1 MQRLKIIRLLAIA
14 APVCAL
20 LWGLPCTPFAA
31 PQDAQS
37 AASQGSS
44 ALPEPPA
51 LGETTPSGAPK
62 ARVVPAPD
70 AGSAPAAG
78 SREAASA
85 SQGSSA
91 LPEPPALGETTPSGA
106 PKARVVPAPDAA
118 GSPQEPAKAEAPAP
132 ASSQAAPAPA
142 SSQAAPAPA
151 SGQAAPAEPSKVP
164 APAASAAS
172 TPEHDKV
179 PNDAGR
185 PAGVRIRAFQ
195 PPVAMVKQLERDT
208 DLPALQLSLSLVSF
222 IGDTEG
228 RKESHEDA
236 YAILPLAH
244 DSLLEVYDLHYDG
257 GELIPS
263 ARPSVRR
270 LMASNEAYVLR
281 VPTYAGVPSQAVCV
295 TTRGEKHCW
304 NPGHD
309 ELEGDFI
316 RWSTTKGLK

>member
-142 SSQAAPAPA
+142 S
-151 SGQAAPAEPSKVP
+151 GQAAPAEPSKVP
-164 APAASAAS
+164 APAASAAA

>member
-1 MQRLKIIRLLAIA
+1 VQRLKIIRLLAIA

-142 SSQAAPAPA
+142 S
-151 SGQAAPAEPSKVP
+151 GQAAPAEPSKVP
-164 APAASAAS
+164 APAASAAA

>member
-70 AGSAPAAG
+70 AAG
-78 SREAASA
+78 A
-85 SQGSSA
+85 
-91 LPEPPALGETTPSGA
+91 
-106 PKARVVPAPDAA
+106 
-118 GSPQEPAKAEAPAP
+118 PQEPAKAEAPAP
-132 ASSQAAPAPA
+132 ASSQV
-142 SSQAAPAPA
+142 
-151 SGQAAPAEPSKVP
+151 APAEPSKVP
-164 APAASAAS
+164 APAASAAA
-172 TPEHDKV
+172 TPERDKV

-257 GELIPS
+257 RELIPS
-263 ARPSVRR
+263 ERPSVRR
-270 LMASNEAYVLR
+270 FMASNEAYVLR
-281 VPTYAGVPSQAVCV
+281 VPTYAGVPAQAVCV

-316 RWSTTKGLK
+316 RWSTTKGIK

>member
-70 AGSAPAAG
+70 AGTAPAAG

-142 SSQAAPAPA
+142 S
-151 SGQAAPAEPSKVP
+151 GQAAPAEPSKVP
-164 APAASAAS
+164 APAASAAA
-172 TPEHDKV
+172 TPERDKV

-270 LMASNEAYVLR
+270 LMASNESYVLR

>member
-1 MQRLKIIRLLAIA
+1 MPLLHW
-14 APVCAL
+14 VHMSWAL
-20 LWGLPCTPFAA
+20 
-31 PQDAQS
+31 
-37 AASQGSS
+37 
-44 ALPEPPA
+44 E
-51 LGETTPSGAPK
+51 
-62 ARVVPAPD
+62 
-70 AGSAPAAG
+70 
-78 SREAASA
+78 RE
-85 SQGSSA
+85 
-91 LPEPPALGETTPSGA
+91 L
-106 PKARVVPAPDAA
+106 
-118 GSPQEPAKAEAPAP
+118 
-132 ASSQAAPAPA
+132 
-142 SSQAAPAPA
+142 
-151 SGQAAPAEPSKVP
+151 
-164 APAASAAS
+164 
-172 TPEHDKV
+172 
-179 PNDAGR
+179 
-185 PAGVRIRAFQ
+185 Q

-208 DLPALQLSLSLVSF
+208 DLPALQLSLSLVNF

>member
-1 MQRLKIIRLLAIA
+1 VQRLKIIRLLAIA

-70 AGSAPAAG
+70 AGAAPAAG

-142 SSQAAPAPA
+142 S
-151 SGQAAPAEPSKVP
+151 GQAAPAEPSKVP
-164 APAASAAS
+164 APAASAAA

>member
-70 AGSAPAAG
+70 A
-78 SREAASA
+78 
-85 SQGSSA
+85 
-91 LPEPPALGETTPSGA
+91 
-106 PKARVVPAPDAA
+106 A
-118 GSPQEPAKAEAPAP
+118 GSPQEPAKAE
-132 ASSQAAPAPA
+132 APAPA

-164 APAASAAS
+164 APAASAAA

>member
-70 AGSAPAAG
+70 AAG
-78 SREAASA
+78 AS
-85 SQGSSA
+85 
-91 LPEPPALGETTPSGA
+91 
-106 PKARVVPAPDAA
+106 
-118 GSPQEPAKAEAPAP
+118 QEPAKAEAPAP
-132 ASSQAAPAPA
+132 ASGQAAPAPA
-142 SSQAAPAPA
+142 SS
-151 SGQAAPAEPSKVP
+151 QAAPAEPSKVP
-164 APAASAAS
+164 APAASAAA
-172 TPEHDKV
+172 TPERDKV

-208 DLPALQLSLSLVSF
+208 DLPALQLALSLVCF